1 MRSRIMYIESKA
13 EGLSGPARIGRVS
26 FNRTGRSL
34 YYKGQSFQSLKG
46 RGFKANYRD
55 TETGDEYW
63 ISGPRR
69 DGLDRLYGMSALVV
83 EIACQ
88 RQNLSDRSIRVDRY
102 LTLVLSGQPN
112 LRA

>member
-13 EGLSGPARIGRVS
+13 EGLNGPARIGRVT
-26 FNRTGRSL
+26 FNRTGRTL

-69 DGLDRLYGMSALVV
+69 DGLDRLYGKSALVV
-83 EIACQ
+83 EIDDDV
-88 RQNLSDRSIRVDRY
+88 REEYWTEIRKKPEQKTKVH
-102 LTLVLSGQPN
+102 T
-112 LRA
+112 